1 MNTQANKT
9 KNSLNKNLSNLEI
22 TKEVDIV
29 SKIIIF
35 NKLLILFRNKQQE
48 N

>member
-1 MNTQANKT
+1 MNTQANK
-9 KNSLNKNLSNLEI
+9 KRNSLNKNLSNLEI

-48 N
+48 K